1 MDLRLIPKLILQ
13 NDQNDMQTIPK
24 DTNGHESFLNL
35 ALRSCKHSPVSRNAY
50 QASVISF
57 DGSII
62 STSALPCV
70 VGALCLIENS
80 YGRETTG
87 EVVRIHRDSL
97 EIIPHDTKC
106 PIQIGDQVTL
116 LQSRQEVEVGE
127 ALLGRVI
134 DGLGNPLD
142 QLPNPICNEKYLLDG
157 ISVNPFQR
165 RQIDQILDV
174 GIRNM
179 NALLTVGS
187 GQRLGIMAGSG
198 VGKSVLLSMITKN
211 TSADVIVIA
220 LIGERGREVASFTH
234 EILSSHSQQKVVI
247 VAVPA
252 DRSPLLRIQGAKRA
266 TAICEYFRD
275 LGKNVLLIMDSLTR
289 VAHAQREVGLSL
301 GEQPTS
307 RGYPP
312 SVISLLPNLIERTGT
327 STETEGAITAIYTV
341 LADGDDI
348 VSDPVVDTARAILDG
363 HIVLSRE
370 LAQQGVYPAIDVGQS
385 ISRLMNDIVDD
396 VQIKNANKL
405 RRLISKYQEN
415 RDLVLMGGYVQGQDQ
430 DLDIALSLWPDI
442 LSFLH
447 QDQAEE
453 NSYEDACNSLAQLV
467 GHLA

>member
-1 MDLRLIPKLILQ
+1 
-13 NDQNDMQTIPK
+13 MQTIQI
-24 DTNGHESFLNL
+24 DTIGQASFLDQ
-35 ALRSCKHSPVSRNAY
+35 ALRSCRHAPVSSNAY

-57 DGSII
+57 DGAII

-70 VGALCLIENS
+70 VGALCLIENA

-116 LQSRQEVEVGE
+116 LQSRQEVDVGE
-127 ALLGRVI
+127 DLLGRVI

-165 RQIDQILDV
+165 RQINQTLDV

-220 LIGERGREVASFTH
+220 LIGERGREVASFTK
-234 EILSSHSQQKVVI
+234 EILGSHSQQKVVI

-275 LGKNVLLIMDSLTR
+275 QGKNVLLIIDSLTR

-312 SVISLLPNLIERTGT
+312 SVISLLPSLIERTGT
-327 STETEGAITAIYTV
+327 STGTDGAITAIYTV

-396 VQIKNANKL
+396 EQIKNANKL

-442 LSFLH
+442 LAFLQ

-453 NSYEDACNSLAQLV
+453 NSYEDACNSLSQLV
-467 GHLA
+467 GHLT

>member
-1 MDLRLIPKLILQ
+1 
-13 NDQNDMQTIPK
+13 MQTIQK
-24 DTNGHESFLNL
+24 DTIGQASFLDQ
-35 ALRSCKHSPVSRNAY
+35 ALRSCRHAPVSSNAY

-57 DGSII
+57 DGAII

-116 LQSRQEVEVGE
+116 LQSRQEVDVGE
-127 ALLGRVI
+127 ELLGRVI

-142 QLPNPICNEKYLLDG
+142 QLPNPNCNEKYLLDG

-165 RQIDQILDV
+165 RQINQTLDV

-220 LIGERGREVASFTH
+220 LIGERGREVASFTQ
-234 EILSSHSQQKVVI
+234 EILGSHSQQKVVI

-275 LGKNVLLIMDSLTR
+275 QGKNVLLIMDSLTR

-312 SVISLLPNLIERTGT
+312 SVISLLPSLIERTGT
-327 STETEGAITAIYTV
+327 STGTEGAITAIYTV

-396 VQIKNANKL
+396 EQIKNANKL

-430 DLDIALSLWPDI
+430 DLDVALSLWPDI
-442 LSFLH
+442 LSFLQ

-467 GHLA
+467 GHLT

>member
-1 MDLRLIPKLILQ
+1 MH
-13 NDQNDMQTIPK
+13 TIQK
-24 DTNGHESFLNL
+24 DTIGQINFLDQ
-35 ALRSCKHSPVSRNAY
+35 ALRSCRHVPVSSDAY

-57 DGSII
+57 DGAII

-116 LQSRQEVEVGE
+116 LQSRQEVDVGE
-127 ALLGRVI
+127 ELLGRVI

-142 QLPNPICNEKYLLDG
+142 QLPNPICNEKFLLDG

-165 RQIDQILDV
+165 RQINQILDV

-234 EILSSHSQQKVVI
+234 EILGSHSQQKVVI

-275 LGKNVLLIMDSLTR
+275 QGKNVLLIMDSLTR

-312 SVISLLPNLIERTGT
+312 SVISLLPSLIERTGT

-396 VQIKNANKL
+396 EQIKNANKL

-442 LSFLH
+442 LSFLQ

-453 NSYEDACNSLAQLV
+453 NSYENACNSLSQLV
-467 GHLA
+467 GHLT